1 MTRILPFFLIIFI
14 TINAEANSLKVT
26 CKPPAI
32 FIYGDSYVDAGN
44 NNYINTST
52 LDQANFPP
60 YGETYFKNS
69 TGRFSDGRIIPDF
82 LAQLAGL
89 KDLVPVYLDKTR
101 TIDQNY
107 NGANF
112 ASAVAGALPT
122 TLPGFAISLQA
133 QLQNY
138 KTEVGELNKRLGP
151 NEARKIS
158 STAVHYI
165 AFGAT
170 DYIIPIELNS
180 TIFDHRQYVNM
191 VIGNLSTIVEAIY
204 NQGGRKFVL
213 QNVLDLGCSPG
224 LKIYNV
230 ERDVECLK
238 NASDLVYLH
247 NEALDKLVSEKAR
260 LLSGSEIFLF
270 DLRTTVS
277 ERTAN
282 PGNYGFKDGGSACC
296 GSGRFNGEFSC
307 GGKRPIKEFSLC
319 PKPSE
324 YVFWDSFHLT
334 EHAYGQITSQI
345 WNKPD
350 GRLKGLFACL

>member
-1 MTRILPFFLIIFI
+1 MTTILPFFLIIFI
-14 TINAEANSLKVT
+14 SIDAVVNSLEVT

-32 FIYGDSYVDAGN
+32 FIFGDSYVDSGN

-52 LDQANFPP
+52 LNQANFLP

-122 TLPGFAISLQA
+122 TFPGFAISLQA

-138 KTEVGELNKRLGP
+138 KTEVGELSKRLGP
-151 NEARKIS
+151 NEARKVS

-165 AFGAT
+165 TFGAT
-170 DYIIPIELNS
+170 DYIIPFELNS
-180 TIFDHRQYVNM
+180 TIFDHRQYVDM
-191 VIGNLSTIVEAIY
+191 AIY

-224 LKIYNV
+224 LKIYNL

-247 NEALDKLVSEKAR
+247 NEALNKLVSEKAR
-260 LLSGSEIFLF
+260 LVIPRFFYSTYEPL
-270 DLRTTVS
+270 
-277 ERTAN
+277 
-282 PGNYGFKDGGSACC
+282 ACC
-296 GSGRFNGEFSC
+296 GSGHFNGEFSC

-334 EHAYGQITSQI
+334 ESAYGQITSQI
-345 WNKPD
+345 WNQPD